1 MGATTKC
8 SDRPAQS
15 PSLFTL
21 ILSVCPF
28 PTDSL
33 TLLYS
38 RVLVMLTCLLYGRHV
53 KAMAGGK
60 EVECASK
67 IQTNARKK
75 SETLRVCV
83 CVSVDQISTSIVS
96 KKKERS
102 HVDSVR

>member
-1 MGATTKC
+1 MGTTTTKC
-8 SDRPAQS
+8 SDPPQS

-21 ILSVCPF
+21 ILSVCSF

-60 EVECASK
+60 EVERASK
-67 IQTNARKK
+67 IQMNAREE
-75 SETLRVCV
+75 SETLRVCLCV
-83 CVSVDQISTSIVS
+83 CQ
-96 KKKERS
+96 
-102 HVDSVR
+102 